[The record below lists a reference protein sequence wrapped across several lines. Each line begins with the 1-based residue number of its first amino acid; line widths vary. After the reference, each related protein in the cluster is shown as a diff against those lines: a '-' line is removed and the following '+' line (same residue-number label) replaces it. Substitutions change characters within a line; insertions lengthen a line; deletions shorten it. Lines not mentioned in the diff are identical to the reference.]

1 MSTVPA
7 PENLRRVTIPK
18 PVLAVVARLRER
30 GFQAFLVGG
39 CVRDMLR
46 GEEPKDYD
54 VATDAVPDD
63 VERLFPKV
71 IPTGKQHG
79 TVTVLVQRRPV
90 EVTTFRTEGTYLDGR
105 RPSSVEF
112 HSSIEEDLSR
122 RDFTINA
129 MAYQPIQQELRD
141 PFGGQR
147 DLAAGVVRCVGDP
160 ESRFREDGLRPL
172 RAVRFAAVLG
182 YSIDPPTAAAIPP
195 SLPTFR
201 KIAVERVRE
210 EFCKLLVSSR
220 PALGLDLLRSTGLL
234 EVFLPEVLEGLGQGQ
249 SAAHAHDVYGH
260 ALATVELVPPDL
272 SLRLAALLHDV
283 AKPRTAVRDP
293 AGNQV
298 DFPEHETLGA
308 KVATEILERLKFPR
322 KTIESVA
329 DLIRHHRLDRLPT
342 APDQEIRRFVAAI
355 GEKNLADHL
364 TLAQA
369 NWSARGKDVEDG
381 LRRLSQL
388 RARIQKILAT
398 RPPLD
403 THALSLDGNYILRVL
418 GIGPST
424 EVGEATRFLLDQV
437 LENPDVNSPEK
448 LAGLLRKWAQFRAG

>member
-7 PENLRRVTIPK
+7 PENLLKVNIPK
-18 PVLAVVARLRER
+18 PVLAVVSRLQEQ

-39 CVRDMLR
+39 CVRDLLR

-63 VERLFPKV
+63 VQRLFPKV

-79 TVTVLVQRRPV
+79 TVTVLMQGTPV

-112 HSSIEEDLSR
+112 HSSIEDDLSR

-129 MAYQPIQQELRD
+129 MAYQPIEQELRD

-160 ESRFREDGLRPL
+160 DSRFREDGLRPL

-182 YSIDPPTAAAIPP
+182 YSIDPPTAAAIPR

-210 EFCKLLVSSR
+210 EFSKLLISPR

-234 EVFLPEVLEGLGQGQ
+234 DVFLPEVLEGVGQGQ

-283 AKPRTAVRDP
+283 AKPRTAISDS
-293 AGNQV
+293 AHQV

-308 KVATEILERLKFPR
+308 KQATEILERLKFPR
-322 KTIESVA
+322 KTTESVA
-329 DLIRHHRLDRLPT
+329 ELVRHHRLDRLPT

-355 GEKNLADHL
+355 GAKNLADHL

-369 NWSARGKDVEDG
+369 NWSARGKDVEDA
-381 LRRLSQL
+381 LRRLSQF
-388 RARIQKILAT
+388 RERIQKILST
-398 RPPLD
+398 HPPLD
-403 THALSLDGNYILRVL
+403 TQALALDGNEIMRVL
-418 GIGPST
+418 GIGPSS
-424 EVGEATRFLLDQV
+424 EVGAATRFLLDQV

-448 LAGLLRKWAQFRAG
+448 LAGLLRKWAQSRAG

>member
-7 PENLRRVTIPK
+7 PENLLKVNIPK
-18 PVLAVVARLRER
+18 PVLAVVSRLQEQ

-39 CVRDMLR
+39 CVRDLLR

-63 VERLFPKV
+63 VQRLFPKV

-79 TVTVLVQRRPV
+79 TVTVLMQGTPV

-112 HSSIEEDLSR
+112 HSSIEDDLSR

-129 MAYQPIQQELRD
+129 MAYQPIEQELRD
-141 PFGGQR
+141 PFAGQR

-160 ESRFREDGLRPL
+160 DSRFREDGLRPL

-182 YSIDPPTAAAIPP
+182 YSIDPPTAAAIPR

-210 EFCKLLVSSR
+210 EFSRLLISPR

-234 EVFLPEVLEGLGQGQ
+234 DVFLPEVLEGVGQGQ

-283 AKPRTAVRDP
+283 AKPRTAISDS
-293 AGNQV
+293 AHQV

-308 KVATEILERLKFPR
+308 KQATEILERLKFPR
-322 KTIESVA
+322 KTTESVVE
-329 DLIRHHRLDRLPT
+329 LVRHHRLDRLPT

-355 GEKNLADHL
+355 GAKNLADHL

-369 NWSARGKDVEDG
+369 NWSARGKDVEDA
-381 LRRLSQL
+381 LRRLSQF
-388 RARIQKILAT
+388 RERIQKILST
-398 RPPLD
+398 HPPLD
-403 THALSLDGNYILRVL
+403 TQALALDGNEIMRVL
-418 GIGPST
+418 GIGPSS
-424 EVGEATRFLLDQV
+424 EVGAATRFLLDQV

-448 LAGLLRKWAQFRAG
+448 LAGLLRKWAQSRAG

>member
-1 MSTVPA
+1 MSTAPV
-7 PENLRRVTIPK
+7 PENLLRVNIPK
-18 PVLAVVARLRER
+18 AVLAVVARLRER

-54 VATDAVPDD
+54 VATDAIPDE

-79 TVTVLVQRRPV
+79 TVTVMMRRRPV

-112 HSSIEEDLSR
+112 HSRIEDDLSR

-129 MAYQPIQQELRD
+129 MAYQPIERELRD

-147 DLAAGVVRCVGDP
+147 DLASGVVRCVGDP
-160 ESRFREDGLRPL
+160 DSRFGEDGLRPL

-182 YSIDPPTAAAIPP
+182 FSIDPPTAAAIPR

-201 KIAVERVRE
+201 KVAVERVRE
-210 EFCKLLVSSR
+210 EFCKLLLSSR
-220 PALGLDLLRSTGLL
+220 PVLGINLLRSTGLL
-234 EVFLPEVLEGLGQGQ
+234 EVFLPEVLEGVGQRQ
-249 SAAHAHDVYGH
+249 SADDDRDVYEH
-260 ALATVELVPPDL
+260 SLATVERVPPDL

-283 AKPRTAVRDP
+283 AKPAAAIRDP
-293 AGNQV
+293 AGKQL
-298 DFPEHETLGA
+298 DFPEHEVLGA
-308 KVATEILERLKFPR
+308 KRAVEILERLKFPR

-329 DLIRHHRLDRLPT
+329 ELVRHHRLGSLAT
-342 APDQEIRRFVAAI
+342 APDQEIRRFVATI
-355 GEKNLADHL
+355 GEKNLDDHL
-364 TLAQA
+364 ALAQA
-369 NWSARGKDVEDG
+369 NWGARAKDAHG
-381 LRRLSQL
+381 ALRRLAQL
-388 RARIQKILAT
+388 RERIHKILST
-398 RPPLD
+398 HPPLGA
-403 THALSLDGNYILRVL
+403 HALALDGNEIMRVL

-424 EVGEATRFLLDQV
+424 EVGAAARFLLDQV
-437 LENPDVNSPEK
+437 LENPDLNSPEK
-448 LAGLLRKWAQFRAG
+448 LAGLLRKWAQSRGG